1 MNDSRLD
8 HPAQASQGEGHL
20 SEQEAV
26 RITRQE
32 DVPELVSF
40 VIALQMSRPVS
51 TDMAARLLKHMV
63 KQQKSM
69 DTGVIADQM
78 RQDKWASHLA
88 HGETLILLA
97 DRALAYLATHEGIQ
111 LFNFFVKTFAETNG
125 VMYD

>member
-8 HPAQASQGEGHL
+8 HSTQAPHGEGHL

-26 RITRQE
+26 RITQQE

-40 VIALQMSRPVS
+40 IIALHMSKPVS

-63 KQQKSM
+63 KQQMST
-69 DTGVIADQM
+69 DAGLIADQM
-78 RQDKWASHLA
+78 RQDKWTSHLA
-88 HGETLILLA
+88 HGETLLLLA

-111 LFNFFVKTFAETNG
+111 LFNFFVKTFAETSG
-125 VMYD
+125 EMYD